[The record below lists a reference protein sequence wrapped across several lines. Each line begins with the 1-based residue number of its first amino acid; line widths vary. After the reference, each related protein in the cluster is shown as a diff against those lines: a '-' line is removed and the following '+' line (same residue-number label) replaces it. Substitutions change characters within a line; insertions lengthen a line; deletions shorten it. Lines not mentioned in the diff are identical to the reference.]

1 MTVTTET
8 NFVIHQGNG
17 VTTVF
22 PYEFRIPEYEMLMV
36 SIQDRATGQIDEVLT
51 YPDDF
56 SVTGISWANTG
67 GGNVTY
73 PLVGSPLPGTKN
85 LVIQRITDYTQDLDI
100 VNQGGFYPDSV
111 ENQLDKI
118 VFQIQQ
124 LAADIDR
131 VTLGPI
137 GGGGS
142 GEPGED
148 PTLVHSDA
156 VDNIVVLTQ
165 AQYDALGTKVATTLY
180 LIVN

>member
-1 MTVTTET
+1 MTVTTDT

-22 PYEFRIPEYEMLMV
+22 PYEFRIPLINMAVV
-36 SIQDRATGQIDEVLT
+36 SIQDRATGQIDEVLS

-56 SVTGISWANTG
+56 SITGISWLGAP

-73 PLVGSPLPGTKN
+73 PLSGAPLPGTKN
-85 LVIQRITDYTQDLDI
+85 LVIQRITDYTQDLDL
-100 VNQGGFYPDSV
+100 VNQGGFYPESV
-111 ENQLDKI
+111 ENQLDKL

-124 LAADIDR
+124 LAADIGR

-137 GGGGS
+137 GGGS

-156 VDNIVVLTQ
+156 VDNIVTLTQ